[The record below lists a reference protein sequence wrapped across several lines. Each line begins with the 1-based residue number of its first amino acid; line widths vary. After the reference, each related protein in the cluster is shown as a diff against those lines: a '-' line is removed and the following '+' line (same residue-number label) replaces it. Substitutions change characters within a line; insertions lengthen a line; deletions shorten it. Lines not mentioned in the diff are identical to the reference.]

1 MVRNYLRLI
10 LETARRAT
18 ILTAVCSPTLS
29 INYSRMILI
38 IYRMSREPLSDQ
50 SLITLKVIHIPLS
63 LIFQSS
69 PKQFHLQYNNLFL
82 S

>member
-18 ILTAVCSPTLS
+18 VLTVVYSLTLS
-29 INYSRMILI
+29 RNYSRMILI
-38 IYRMSREPLSDQ
+38 IYCMSHEPLSDQ

-69 PKQFHLQYNNLFL
+69 PKQFHRLYNNLFL